1 MFSQYI
7 HYQNRNTTYG
17 PSIYQKISIEPTSF
31 SMWENVVLNVR
42 PGYLVT
48 SSICFQWSFDRLAE
62 VILIKTRNFLLIF
75 LISPQ

>member
-1 MFSQYI
+1 MFTQYI

-31 SMWENVVLNVR
+31 GMWENVVLKVR

-48 SSICFQWSFDRLAE
+48 SSICFQWSSDRL
-62 VILIKTRNFLLIF
+62 VQVLLIKTGNFLLIF